1 MPLMPWKPF
10 EEMEPVRR
18 EMRKFL
24 ENPFYPYPMTAL
36 GEGMEWGP
44 KVDLRETEAELILS
58 AELPGIDPEN
68 LEISLSESRLVLRG
82 ETRRGKEM
90 KEEGY
95 RLMERRYGTF
105 QRAINLPSEIKP
117 GEARADY
124 SDGILEITMPK
135 SDDHRHRSV
144 KLKIN
149 RKKTEH

>member
-1 MPLMPWKPF
+1 MSLGPWKPF

-18 EMRKFL
+18 EMRKYL
-24 ENPFYPYPMTAL
+24 ENPYYPYAIPPL

-68 LEISLSESRLVLRG
+68 LDISLSEKRLVLRG
-82 ETRRGKEM
+82 QSERGQEM

-95 RLMERRYGTF
+95 RLMERRYGAF
-105 QRAINLPSEIKP
+105 QRSIDLPAEIKP
-117 GEARADY
+117 ANARADY
-124 SDGILEITMPK
+124 HDGILEVTMPK
-135 SDDHRHRSV
+135 SDEHKNRSV

-149 RKKTEH
+149 RKEH